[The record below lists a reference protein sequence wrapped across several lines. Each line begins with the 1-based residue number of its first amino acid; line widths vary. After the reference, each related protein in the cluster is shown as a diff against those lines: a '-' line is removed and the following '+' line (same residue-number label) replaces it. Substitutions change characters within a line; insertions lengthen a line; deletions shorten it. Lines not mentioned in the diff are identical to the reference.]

1 MQQSY
6 CEEGIE
12 LDTNYFEKTRT
23 WVSAEADK
31 RVAVGLNRG
40 VNANEWDQI
49 VQRAEDTKAGHERA
63 LRMYMEHMIAC
74 PVCNSHVLAPSNGYL
89 ANHLR

>member
-1 MQQSY
+1 VQQRY

-12 LDTNYFEKTRT
+12 LDTNYFEKTRIR
-23 WVSAEADK
+23 VSAEADK

-40 VNANEWDQI
+40 VSANEWDQI
-49 VQRAEDTKAGHERA
+49 VQRAEDTKTGHEQA
-63 LRMYMEHMIAC
+63 LRDYMEHMIAC

-89 ANHLR
+89 ADHLH